1 MTSLSTGVSGLK
13 AAQTAVNT
21 TAHNL
26 ANVNTKGY
34 SRQDVTNVDKIYNT
48 IGNSH
53 ISYSQV
59 GLGSEV
65 ACIKQT
71 RNVFFDKAYR
81 LEVGRKNFYDV
92 QS

>member
-1 MTSLSTGVSGLK
+1 MSLMTSLSTGVSGLK

-21 TAHNL
+21 TAHNI

-34 SRQDVTNVDKIYNT
+34 SRQDIINADKVYNKV
-48 IGNSH
+48 GSSH

-65 ACIKQT
+65 AAIKQS
-71 RNVFFDKAYR
+71 RNVFYDKAYR
-81 LEVGRKNFYDV
+81 LQVEIGRAHV
-92 QS
+92 

>member
-1 MTSLSTGVSGLK
+1 MSLMTSLSTGVSGLK

-21 TAHNL
+21 TAHNI

-34 SRQDVTNVDKIYNT
+34 SRQDIINADKVYNKV
-48 IGNSH
+48 GSSH

-65 ACIKQT
+65 AAIKQPIHFCCVHKISIVSWNLI
-71 RNVFFDKAYR
+71 R
-81 LEVGRKNFYDV
+81 
-92 QS
+92 